1 MELHCFSPSHTQA
14 VPLDQP
20 SNQYLVYIAPQHT
33 QVHACNGLLM
43 LYAIMFLN
51 LVTSS
56 HAATRTSVLKID
68 AHGYALVMER
78 RGTTKYKATDADEA
92 WKYQQAKGYAPLTPT
107 RKSRS
112 SRGSEQGSFPSP
124 IPQDYEVPVSLPSPR
139 LVRQKR
145 LSSQK
150 EEPEDVSDHVFSEE
164 QEEEEELMEQN
175 LSTVELLQA
184 DELRTAEATSVDSVV
199 PSRPRAKT
207 FGAQETCA
215 AYREGTQSQRK
226 SLPST
231 LHICLNQESSVVI

>member
-1 MELHCFSPSHTQA
+1 M
-14 VPLDQP
+14 
-20 SNQYLVYIAPQHT
+20 
-33 QVHACNGLLM
+33 
-43 LYAIMFLN
+43 N

-78 RGTTKYKATDADEA
+78 RGTANYKATDADEA
-92 WKYQQAKGYAPLTPT
+92 WQYQQAKGYAPLTPT

-145 LSSQK
+145 LSSQM
-150 EEPEDVSDHVFSEE
+150 EEPEDVSDHVFSEK
-164 QEEEEELMEQN
+164 QEEEEEEEEDEELMEQN
-175 LSTVELLQA
+175 SSAVELLQA
-184 DELRTAEATSVDSVV
+184 DGLRTAEATSMDSVV

-207 FGAQETCA
+207 FGAQETRA

>member
-1 MELHCFSPSHTQA
+1 
-14 VPLDQP
+14 
-20 SNQYLVYIAPQHT
+20 
-33 QVHACNGLLM
+33 M
-43 LYAIMFLN
+43 LYAIVFLN

-78 RGTTKYKATDADEA
+78 RGTAKYKATDADEA

-145 LSSQK
+145 LSSQT

-164 QEEEEELMEQN
+164 QQKEEEEEEELMEQN

-184 DELRTAEATSVDSVV
+184 DESRTAEATSVDSVV

-207 FGAQETCA
+207 FGAQETRA
-215 AYREGTQSQRK
+215 ACREGTQSQRK